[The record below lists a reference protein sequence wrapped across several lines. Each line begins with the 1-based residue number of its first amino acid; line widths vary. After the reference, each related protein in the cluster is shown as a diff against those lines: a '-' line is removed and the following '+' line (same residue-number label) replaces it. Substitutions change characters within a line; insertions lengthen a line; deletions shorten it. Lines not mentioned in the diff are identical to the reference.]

1 MAVLVTTAVI
11 VLLTHGSIMYR
22 LPAQQ
27 VALETTASIVTLL
40 AGFLVFGRLQRNS
53 CFDELVLA
61 AALAVIT
68 LSNVFFVLVPMVA
81 GRAPANP
88 VMWSAITG
96 RSAGC
101 LLFAAAAFVPVVR
114 LRQPRRAQWL
124 AAAGV
129 LGILVLTAVVPHL
142 AAGSLPR
149 AVTHDLHAVPALVG
163 AQLAA
168 AVLAGLAAVGY
179 LRRSERLGD
188 EFSGWLAI
196 AAVFAAASDVSYSVK
211 PAIYASQVTPGD
223 LFRFCFYA
231 VLLTCSLREIRS
243 YWRTLASAI
252 VAEERRRIA
261 RDLHDGLSQE
271 LAYLTRHLSALRGA
285 ADERTLS
292 QLQVSV
298 ERARHVSRQAVSR
311 VAAPVCPSIVA
322 ALTEAAGEVAERLDL
337 DLDLD
342 LDKAAG
348 IGLAPAQADAL
359 VRIACEALTNAA
371 RHSGSRQVSLI
382 VWPDGDRVRMRVRD
396 PGRGF
401 DITASRRGFGLTSM
415 RDRAC
420 SVGGEL
426 RISSAPGAG
435 SMVEAT
441 L

>member
-1 MAVLVTTAVI
+1 
-11 VLLTHGSIMYR
+11 MYR

-27 VALETTASIVTLL
+27 VALETIASIVALL

-53 CFDELVLA
+53 CLDELVLA

-68 LSNVFFVLVPMVA
+68 LSNMFFVLVPMLV

-96 RSAGC
+96 RAAGC
-101 LLFAAAAFVPVVR
+101 LLFAGAAFVPVVR
-114 LRQPRRAQWL
+114 LRQPRQAQWL

-149 AVTHDLHAVPALVG
+149 AVTHHLHAVPMLVA

-168 AVLAGLAAVGY
+168 AGLTAPAAAGY

-196 AAVFAAASDVSYSVK
+196 AAVFAAASDVSYSLK

-223 LFRFCFYA
+223 LFRFCFYI

-271 LAYLTRHLSALRGA
+271 LAYLTRHLSALRGV

-292 QLQVSV
+292 HLQVSV
-298 ERARHVSRQAVSR
+298 ERARHISRQAVGR
-311 VAAPVCPSIVA
+311 VTAPVCPSIA
-322 ALTEAAGEVAERLDL
+322 DALTEAAGEVAERLDL

-342 LDKAAG
+342 LDRAAG

-359 VRIACEALTNAA
+359 VRIACEALTNVA

-401 DITASRRGFGLTSM
+401 DLAASRRGFGLTSM
-415 RDRAC
+415 RDRAR